1 MMSAPCRS
9 FQKVMRWGDWLWLIL
24 MLCGVPSNTNPS
36 TDLTS
41 FAVTVMPSVRP
52 SMTIWPA
59 ESVV

>member
-9 FQKVMRWGDWLWLIL
+9 FQKVMRWGDWLWSIL

-36 TDLTS
+36 TVLTS
-41 FAVTVMPSVRP
+41 LAVIVMPSVSP